1 MQVLTFL
8 KLVNH
13 LQAQHSSIVRT
24 SGRRASVAAIF
35 RLMPRQQGEHERL
48 VCPSYSALLPWQDL
62 NASITSARWAKDAD
76 VQLLFVK
83 RSLRVTDRHSGQI
96 AFPGGKGDDNETP
109 FETAVRETK

>member
-13 LQAQHSSIVRT
+13 LQAQHISLVRT
-24 SGRRASVAAIF
+24 SGRRASIAAIF
-35 RLMPRQQGEHERL
+35 RLMPRHEGDYERL

-62 NASITSARWAKDAD
+62 NASITRTRWAQDAD

-83 RSLRVTDRHSGQI
+83 RSLRETDRHSGQV